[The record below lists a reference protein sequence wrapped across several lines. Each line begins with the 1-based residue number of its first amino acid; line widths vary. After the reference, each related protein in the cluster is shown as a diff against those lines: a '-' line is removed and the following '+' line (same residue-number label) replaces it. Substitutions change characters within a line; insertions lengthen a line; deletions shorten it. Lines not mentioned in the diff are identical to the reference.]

1 MKIKKGDKVKV
12 ISGKDRGKIGTVEM
26 VDRSKN
32 KVIVSGVNLI
42 TVFEK
47 KNTEKNK
54 GGLKKIEGL
63 ISVSKL
69 MLVEGDK
76 PVRVGYKIE
85 DGKRVRISKKT
96 GKSI

>member
-12 ISGKDRGKIGTVEM
+12 ISGKDRGKTGTVEM

-47 KNTEKNK
+47 KNSEKNK
-54 GGLKKIEGL
+54 GGLKKVEGL

-69 MLVEGDK
+69 MLLEGEK
-76 PVRVGYKIE
+76 TVRVGFKLE
-85 DGKRVRISKKT
+85 DGKRVRISKKS
-96 GKSI
+96 GKTI